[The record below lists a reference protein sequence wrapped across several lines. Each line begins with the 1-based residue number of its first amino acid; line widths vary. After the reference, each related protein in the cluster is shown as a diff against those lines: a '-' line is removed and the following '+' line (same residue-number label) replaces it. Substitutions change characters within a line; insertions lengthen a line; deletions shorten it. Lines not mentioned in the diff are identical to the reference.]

1 MNNVETL
8 SNVDSSSEQVDP
20 ERLEDLINTEP
31 LYHVLAEFFQTSD
44 NKNVT
49 TVLNDICNEL
59 KLIRI
64 ALSK

>member
-1 MNNVETL
+1 MSKIETL
-8 SNVDSSSEQVDP
+8 SNVDSLSDP

-44 NKNVT
+44 NRNVS

-59 KLIRI
+59 KLIRL
-64 ALSK
+64 ALTK